1 MYQPDEIKA
10 ITKKMHKLFDNPI
23 ALVAEESGKSRP
35 TVSKFFNR
43 KEIRPSS
50 EELIYEACLTLI
62 EQKQQTTSRN
72 SKKGKVLT
80 ENLNMLS
87 QTEMKL

>member
-10 ITKKMHKLFDNPI
+10 ITRKMHKYFDNPI
-23 ALVAEESGKSRP
+23 TLVTEESGKSRP

-50 EELIYEACLTLI
+50 EELIYEACLTLLEI
-62 EQKQQTTSRN
+62 KQEKTLRN

-80 ENLNMLS
+80 ENISLPS
-87 QTEMKL
+87 QTSMKI

>member
-23 ALVAEESGKSRP
+23 ALVAKESGKSRP

-50 EELIYEACLTLI
+50 EELVYEACLVLI
-62 EQKQQTTSRN
+62 EKKQEQTNRN

-80 ENLNMLS
+80 QNPSLPPQTALNL
-87 QTEMKL
+87 

>member
-10 ITKKMHKLFDNPI
+10 ITRKMHKYFDNPI
-23 ALVAEESGKSRP
+23 ALVAQESGKSRP

-50 EELIYEACLTLI
+50 EELIYEACLTLL
-62 EQKQQTTSRN
+62 ESKHEKTLRN

-80 ENLNMLS
+80 ENIPLPS
-87 QTEMKL
+87 QTSMKL